1 MKNQI
6 KKLPNVSIIIPCF
19 NEENTI
25 EPLLEAIKKQ
35 NYPLDKLEVVISD
48 AISID
53 QTKNKILNFSKNN
66 SKPKIVLVD
75 NPKRT
80 IPSGVNIAAANAT
93 GEILVRLDAHSE
105 PNPDY
110 IGTSVELLT
119 THVADNVGGIWNIQ
133 PGESTCIAK
142 AIAKSAAH
150 PLGVGDAQYR
160 VSEKAQYT
168 DTVPFGA
175 FYKNKFNEVGC
186 FDESLLANEDYE
198 FNARLRKLGGKI
210 WLDPRIQSKYY
221 SRKNLKALA
230 KQYWGY
236 GYWKVKMLLRY
247 PKTIRI
253 RQAIPPLFT
262 MSIALLAI
270 ISFFLPFARII
281 LEVEIGVYILALL
294 IVSINTTFT
303 HRESCFLLMPFVM
316 STMHFSWGSGF
327 IYSLLTSLLNKSK

>member
-1 MKNQI
+1 MKKQI
-6 KKLPNVSIIIPCF
+6 KELPYVSIIIPCY

-35 NYPLDKLEVVISD
+35 SYPLDKLEVVISD
-48 AISID
+48 AISND
-53 QTKNKILNFSKNN
+53 HTKEKILDFSKNN
-66 SKPKIVLVD
+66 LKPKIVLVN

-80 IPSGVNIAAANAT
+80 IPSGVNIAAENAS
-93 GEILVRLDAHSE
+93 GEILIRLDAHSE
-105 PNPDY
+105 PNADY
-110 IGTSVELLT
+110 VKTSVDLLT
-119 THVADNVGGIWNIQ
+119 ANVADNVGGIWNIQ
-133 PGESTCIAK
+133 PGGSTCIAK

-160 VSEKAQYT
+160 VSIKAQYT

-175 FYKNKFNEVGC
+175 FYKNKFNEIGC
-186 FDESLLANEDYE
+186 FDETLLANEDYE
-198 FNARLRKLGGKI
+198 FNARLRKHGGKI

-236 GYWKVKMLLRY
+236 GFWKVKMLLRY

-262 MSIALLAI
+262 ASIALLAI
-270 ISFFLPFARII
+270 ISFFVPFARII
-281 LEVEIGVYILALL
+281 LGVEVCAYIISLL
-294 IVSINTTFT
+294 IVSINTTIT
-303 HRESCFLLMPFVM
+303 QKESCFLLMPFVM
-316 STMHFSWGSGF
+316 ITMHFSWGSGF
-327 IYSLLTSLLNKSK
+327 IFSLLTSLLKIGK